1 MNEDLRAKI
10 ESAVVTA
17 IVMLLLF
24 LLTWYVYIDAPV
36 PEEEEGIEVS
46 FGDSDTGG
54 GVQDGLLA
62 ASTQPTPTTAP
73 PVPSTPSDNDLMT
86 QEDESAA
93 ALRLEQEKKRK
104 QKEKALEEE
113 RRKKKEQ
120 EAREKA
126 EREAKEKALAEERA
140 KKQAAVDKAKQMG
153 ALFGNTDS
161 PEGGNGSDRESAS
174 SATKG
179 NPVGHGSSGGNTW
192 SLNGRGL
199 RGELPKPSQD
209 FKQEGT
215 VKVAIT
221 VDKEGNVVAA
231 KAIGG
236 TVSDEI
242 TKQMAVKAAL
252 KAKFTDADRPDK
264 QMGTITYTFKYK

>member
-1 MNEDLRAKI
+1 MGQRIYNIIVALFILFFLWYIYSDTKKQKDENVESVVVDSVTSNTQVSSTDREESLENELAVALQQEIKIVRKGQEMLLKELEEKERESAREKRENRAK
-10 ESAVVTA
+10 EEA
-17 IVMLLLF
+17 F
-24 LLTWYVYIDAPV
+24 
-36 PEEEEGIEVS
+36 EEE
-46 FGDSDTGG
+46 
-54 GVQDGLLA
+54 
-62 ASTQPTPTTAP
+62 
-73 PVPSTPSDNDLMT
+73 LM
-86 QEDESAA
+86 
-93 ALRLEQEKKRK
+93 
-104 QKEKALEEE
+104 EEE
-113 RRKKKEQ
+113 RAIR

-126 EREAKEKALAEERA
+126 EREAREKALAEERA
-140 KKQAAVDKAKQMG
+140 KKQAALEKANQLG

-161 PEGGNGSDRESAS
+161 PEGGNGSDRESAY

-179 NPVGHGSSGGNTW
+179 NPVGYVSSGGNTW

-236 TVSDEI
+236 SVNDEKTRQLAI
-242 TKQMAVKAAL
+242 DTAL
-252 KAKFTDADRPDK
+252 KAKFTGTDRPDK
-264 QMGTITYTFKYK
+264 QMGTITYTFKYKLS